1 MDGRIIMLDRVFT
14 NNGLSMRLTYNPDT
28 KRYKGKIINYN
39 IFGNKEDYIYGDSVN
54 EVLEQFYQISN
65 KISEGKE

>member
-1 MDGRIIMLDRVFT
+1 MLDRVFT